1 MGVVFLWVV
10 VRLAAVAAHFR
21 SPGSVFRL
29 PAAFVLAFAAVGAQ
43 ADAITVRE
51 LPGSEL
57 AVVRD
62 ALVEAI
68 ETEGLVVGATLKFDD
83 MLARTR
89 LEREADSAPYRAA
102 EIVQFCSSKIA
113 WQLADEAAEN
123 LALCPMSIAIY
134 VPRAR
139 PADVLLAWR
148 SPGRGSAGRAAGD
161 DLLRR
166 LVERT
171 AELSRLKW

>member
-1 MGVVFLWVV
+1 MY
-10 VRLAAVAAHFR
+10 AAV
-21 SPGSVFRL
+21 L
-29 PAAFVLAFAAVGAQ
+29 PLILLFAVAGARAETLA
-43 ADAITVRE
+43 TRE

-57 AVVRD
+57 ALVRE

-68 ETEGLVVGATLKFDD
+68 EAEGLVVGARLNFDD

-89 LEREADSAPYRAA
+89 LEREAGSGPYRAA
-102 EIVQFCSSKIA
+102 EIVQFCSSRVA
-113 WQLADEAAEN
+113 WQLAEEAPEN

-139 PADVLLAWR
+139 PADVVLAWR
-148 SPGRGSAGRAAGD
+148 SPGRGSGGRAAGD

-171 AELSRLKW
+171 AELSRLRW

>member
-1 MGVVFLWVV
+1 MSAFIDGKAST
-10 VRLAAVAAHFR
+10 VRRLLAALALGFVVAA
-21 SPGSVFRL
+21 G
-29 PAAFVLAFAAVGAQ
+29 AEEMLA
-43 ADAITVRE
+43 VRE
-51 LPGSEL
+51 LPGG
-57 AVVRD
+57 D
-62 ALVEAI
+62 FALVREALI
-68 ETEGLVVGATLKFDD
+68 EVIEAEGLVVGTTLKFDD

-89 LEREADSAPYRAA
+89 LEREAGSGPYRAA

-113 WQLADEAAEN
+113 WQLAEEAAEN

-139 PADVLLAWR
+139 PAAVLIAWR
-148 SPGRGSAGRAAGD
+148 SPGRGSSGRAAGD

-171 AELSRLKW
+171 AELSRQQW

>member
-1 MGVVFLWVV
+1 MSTPLTSLLSARPNR
-10 VRLAAVAAHFR
+10 RLAAWALALAA
-21 SPGSVFRL
+21 GV
-29 PAAFVLAFAAVGAQ
+29 AQ
-43 ADAITVRE
+43 ADEIAVRE
-51 LPGSEL
+51 LPGGDFARVHE
-57 AVVRD
+57 

-68 ETEGLVVGATLKFDD
+68 EAEGLVVGAVNKFDE

-89 LEREADSAPYRAA
+89 LDRPAESGPYQAA
-102 EIVQFCSSKIA
+102 EIVQFCSSQVA
-113 WQLADEAAEN
+113 WQLAGEAAEN

-139 PADVLLAWR
+139 PSAVLIAWR

-171 AELSRLKW
+171 VDLSRFK

>member
-1 MGVVFLWVV
+1 MF
-10 VRLAAVAAHFR
+10 
-21 SPGSVFRL
+21 
-29 PAAFVLAFAAVGAQ
+29 AAFLPLALLFAVVGAR
-43 ADAITVRE
+43 ADTLAVRE
-51 LPGSEL
+51 LPGREL
-57 AVVRD
+57 ALVRE

-68 ETEGLVVGATLKFDD
+68 EAEGLVVGAPLKFDD

-89 LEREADSAPYRAA
+89 LEREAGSGPYRAA
-102 EIVQFCSSKIA
+102 EIVQFCSSRVA
-113 WQLADEAAEN
+113 WQLAEEAIEN

-134 VPRAR
+134 VPRER

-171 AELSRLKW
+171 AELSRLQW

>member
-1 MGVVFLWVV
+1 MSEFIGGRAGA
-10 VRLAAVAAHFR
+10 VRLLLGALALGVAA
-21 SPGSVFRL
+21 
-29 PAAFVLAFAAVGAQ
+29 AAGAEE
-43 ADAITVRE
+43 TLVVRE
-51 LPGSEL
+51 LPGGDFAL
-57 AVVRD
+57 VRE

-68 ETEGLVVGATLKFDD
+68 EAEGLVVGATLKFDD

-89 LEREADSAPYRAA
+89 LEREAGSGPYRAA

-113 WQLADEAAEN
+113 WQLAEEAPEN

-139 PADVLLAWR
+139 PAAVLIAWR
-148 SPGRGSAGRAAGD
+148 SPGRGSPGRAAGN
-161 DLLRR
+161 DLLQR

-171 AELSRLKW
+171 TELSRLSW